1 MHSSVVQTIWTHR
14 NLVTHEDKNPNPLE
28 VILTTQKL
36 FCKYKEAFNMEGNQ
50 GRKSTST
57 NSVNQSMGGH
67 WDLIIK
73 ISGAKARRSGRSG
86 LAYEAIT
93 P

>member
-1 MHSSVVQTIWTHR
+1 
-14 NLVTHEDKNPNPLE
+14 
-28 VILTTQKL
+28 
-36 FCKYKEAFNMEGNQ
+36 MEGNQ